1 MVCILMTNDRNGRV
15 PFAFD
20 ASPQGWTDDYKG
32 ETYEE
37 YELRM
42 YYHEAVLPPHYPL
55 PAIMERTMAMKEDM
69 ELAVKVGIWLGS
81 KLHTPVAIETLDTGV
96 IIINYT
102 IGDKIQPPVL
112 VTNQGVRFPGGSDL
126 TLVLDFLGMQEGE

>member
-1 MVCILMTNDRNGRV
+1 M
-15 PFAFD
+15 
-20 ASPQGWTDDYKG
+20 
-32 ETYEE
+32 
-37 YELRM
+37 
-42 YYHEAVLPPHYPL
+42 
-55 PAIMERTMAMKEDM
+55 AIQEDM